1 MFRPSRYEYW
11 KTCAKKGPIRALC
24 MTMKG
29 SPRDSM
35 RALRDKEFI
44 WASITE
50 PVTIACLAKIVD
62 WKIWV
67 KLERES
73 KGRGLRCPKHQS
85 AKDF

>member
-1 MFRPSRYEYW
+1 
-11 KTCAKKGPIRALC
+11 
-24 MTMKG
+24 
-29 SPRDSM
+29 M